1 MGKKS
6 TTGFWIKNIVII
18 VAVIVGATSFLI
30 YGPKPPQNDSNS
42 SSANGEKEE
51 NSVAAG
57 VTRFYAEFR
66 QSSRDPIAEIF
77 GDDTIILED
86 HNKITVESKVEQMPD
101 SRYAAVSQWDGAYRE
116 RAFKRGSTVMTE
128 LKQYA
133 KEEGVNFLWDLN
145 QDFKI
150 RNRFLSTSTFV
161 GTLEEIASAI
171 DSHYNNPINVY
182 YCEQK
187 AVIIFTERESS
198 FLKLNCQKSQG
209 SFQNY

>member
-6 TTGFWIKNIVII
+6 NTGFWVKNIVIM
-18 VAVIVGATSFLI
+18 VAVIVGAASFLI
-30 YGPKPPQNDSNS
+30 YGPKPPASDSSTNS
-42 SSANGEKEE
+42 ASNKKEE

-66 QSSRDPIAEIF
+66 QSSRDPIQEIF

-86 HNKITVESKVEQMPD
+86 NNKTTVQAKVEQMPD
-101 SRYAAVSQWDGAYRE
+101 SRYGTVSQWDGAYRE
-116 RAFKRGSTVMTE
+116 RAFKKDSTVMTE

-133 KEEGVNFLWDLN
+133 KEEGYNFIWDLN

-150 RNRFLSTSTFV
+150 RNRFVSTATFV
-161 GTLEEIASAI
+161 GSLEEIASAI